1 MNTNRNY
8 LFLRKIIEEQNLCI
22 TKNPKGFDKLWPK
35 SYIKFFYS
43 SPIFYKYK
51 FLKAINLLEFN
62 CNNESS
68 INLWKNYF
76 KKIKIRKKSIDEI
89 GKITN
94 KYNNFFDILILN
106 QNEKY
111 QINFNHILR
120 ILSLAND
127 KGIIIIENC
136 GMQFNTILKIYI
148 KLIFKYDVVIEDYR
162 MDRFLVNNCIL
173 YIRKKGFL
181 NKSKIIS
188 FLKLIYYL
196 ILELIIKIIIALKFM
211 IRKIKF

>member
-1 MNTNRNY
+1 M
-8 LFLRKIIEEQNLCI
+8 
-22 TKNPKGFDKLWPK
+22 
-35 SYIKFFYS
+35 
-43 SPIFYKYK
+43 
-51 FLKAINLLEFN
+51 
-62 CNNESS
+62 
-68 INLWKNYF
+68 
-76 KKIKIRKKSIDEI
+76 
-89 GKITN
+89 
-94 KYNNFFDILILN
+94 
-106 QNEKY
+106 
-111 QINFNHILR
+111 
-120 ILSLAND
+120 
-127 KGIIIIENC
+127 
-136 GMQFNTILKIYI
+136 ILKIYI